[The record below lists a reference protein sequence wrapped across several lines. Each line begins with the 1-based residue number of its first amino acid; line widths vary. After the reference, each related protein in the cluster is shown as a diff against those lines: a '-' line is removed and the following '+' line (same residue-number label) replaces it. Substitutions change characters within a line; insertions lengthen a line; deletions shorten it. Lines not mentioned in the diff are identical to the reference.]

1 MRKKLL
7 ISFCAWLFASTVM
20 FAQNKTVTG
29 KVTDVQNG
37 IALSGVTLSINGKA
51 LGVTNAD
58 GTFSISVPNA
68 AKKIVASYVG
78 YDNME
83 LSVSD
88 KAINFRLISGDKAL
102 NEVVVT
108 GYQTI
113 QKRQVT
119 GAIAVVKGET
129 FKNTPIGSFDQ
140 MLQGQAAGALIQANS
155 GQPGAAARVLIRGV
169 GSINGTTEPL
179 YVLDGIQISAGNF
192 SSINPNDFESISVL
206 KDASTTAQY
215 GSRGANGVIVITTK
229 QGKAGKTKFDYNGQY
244 GESRFPVNKLVVM
257 NTNEKLD
264 YEIARGNPYGWTST
278 ELDSLRKI
286 NTNWQD
292 LITQVG
298 ITQNHQLSAS
308 GGNDRT
314 KFFLSGGLFNQTG
327 TVQKT
332 SLERYNFRANI
343 DHSVNQNI
351 KFGLNSYAGWS
362 DFQNTSEDNTGIAT
376 PLNAIRWSNPYEQP
390 FTTVFNPATLFYSQ
404 FVSGQPNPFQDIAE
418 SNRGIKE
425 LKIIA
430 STFVEAKLPFI
441 LKGLSFR
448 TQWGVDYENQDRTNL
463 FTRFG
468 NVGIATTGNQGRFD
482 KQSRTLTRYT
492 GTTSLNYA
500 KKVGDHNFS
509 VGLYNEFVNRIFSTF
524 GFNSYG
530 LTGNLQNGGGITNG
544 ALAFIPGVN
553 ENRSEN
559 AIMSFFGLGTYSFK
573 DKYFLN
579 TSLRRDGSSRF
590 GVNNRYANFYSVG
603 AGWIISDEN
612 FFKNVRFIDNL
623 KLSSSF
629 GTVGNQEGIGDFV
642 TRELFGPRAYLGVN
656 GPGLNQL
663 PNQDLTWEE
672 RQKFNIGINLAIL
685 KNRVT
690 FGFDYYSE
698 ITNRLFLNNQLS
710 RTTGFTSLNT
720 NIGKVRNRGFEFTL
734 GTENV
739 KTNDFRW
746 TTNINFTIN
755 RNELLELTPTTP
767 PIGVVGG
774 TTIQRIG
781 YPLNSNFLVKYNGVN
796 PNNGNAIYQRPDGV
810 NTELY
815 DDVNDRQIFGTR
827 DAPFFGGF
835 TNKFSY
841 KNFDFSVFFS
851 YVFGNLVF
859 NNDRTN
865 VEDPSYFGDNMSV
878 EVAKEWKK
886 VGDITTIPRSSQRM
900 RTATTRFL
908 EDGSFLRLRN
918 IQLAYSLP
926 ADVAK
931 TIKLTNVRFF
941 VMGENL
947 WTGTKFLGFDPEL
960 SNGSLTG
967 AQYPALRTITAGL
980 TLGF

>member
-7 ISFCAWLFASTVM
+7 TSFCAWLFTSAVL
-20 FAQNKTVTG
+20 FAQTKTVTG

-37 IALSGVTLSINGKA
+37 TPLSGVTLSSNGKA

-58 GTFSISVPNA
+58 GSFSVTIPTA
-68 AKKIVASYVG
+68 AKKIAASYVG
-78 YDNME
+78 FNNLE

-88 KAINFRLISGDKAL
+88 KAINFRMVADDKSL

-108 GYQTI
+108 GYQTL

-119 GAIAVVKGET
+119 GSIAVVKGET

-140 MLQGQAAGALIQANS
+140 MLQGQAAGVLIQANS

-169 GSINGTTEPL
+169 GSVTGTTEPL
-179 YVLDGIQISAGNF
+179 YVLDGIQITAANF

-244 GESRFPVNKLVVM
+244 GQSRFPVNKLVVM
-257 NTNEKLD
+257 NTNQKLD
-264 YEIARGNPYGWTST
+264 YEIARGNPYGWSATD
-278 ELDSLRKI
+278 LDSLRNI
-286 NTNWQD
+286 NTNWLD
-292 LITQVG
+292 EISQVG

-308 GGNDRT
+308 GGNDKT
-314 KFFLSGGLFNQTG
+314 KFFVSGGLFNQTG
-327 TVQKT
+327 TVKKT
-332 SLERYNFRANI
+332 ALNRYNFRANL
-343 DHSVNQNI
+343 DHSVNQNL
-351 KFGLNSYAGWS
+351 KFGVNSYAGWS
-362 DFQNTSEDNTGIAT
+362 NFQNTSEDNTGIAT
-376 PLNAIRWSNPYEQP
+376 PLNAIRWANPYEQP

-404 FVSGQPNPFQDIAE
+404 FASGQPNPLQDINE
-418 SNRGIKE
+418 SNRGEKE

-430 STFVEAKLPFI
+430 SAFVEAKLPFI
-441 LKGLSFR
+441 VKGLSFR

-468 NVGIATTGNQGRFD
+468 NIGIATTGNQGRFD
-482 KQSRTLTRYT
+482 KRSRTLTRYT
-492 GTTSLNYA
+492 GTTSLNFA

-509 VGLYNEFVNRIFSTF
+509 VGVYNEFINRIVSNF
-524 GFNSYG
+524 GFSSYG
-530 LTGNLQNGGGITNG
+530 LTGNLQNGAGITNG
-544 ALAFIPGVN
+544 SATFIPGVF
-553 ENRSEN
+553 EDRSEN
-559 AIMSFFGLGTYSFK
+559 ALISFFGLGSYSFK

-579 TSLRRDGSSRF
+579 TSVRRDGSSRF
-590 GVNNRYANFYSVG
+590 GANNRFANFYSVG
-603 AGWIISDEN
+603 AGWVISDEN

-623 KLSSSF
+623 KLSSSY
-629 GTVGNQEGIGDFV
+629 GTVGNQEGIPDFNA
-642 TRELFGPRAYLGVN
+642 REAFGPRTYLGVN
-656 GPGLNQL
+656 GPGLNRL

-672 RQKFNIGINLAIL
+672 RQKFNIGVNLSVL

-690 FGFDYYSE
+690 FGFDYYNE

-710 RTTGFTSLNT
+710 RTTGFSALST

-734 GTENV
+734 TTENI
-739 KTNDFRW
+739 KTRDFRW

-755 RNELLELTPTTP
+755 RNKLLELTPTTP
-767 PIGVVGG
+767 PNGVVGG

-781 YPLNSNFLVKYNGVN
+781 FPLNSNFLVKYAGVN
-796 PNNGNAIYQRPDGV
+796 PTNGNAIYQRLNGV

-815 DDVNDRQIFGTR
+815 NDVDDRQIFGTR

-835 TNKFSY
+835 TNKLSY
-841 KNFDFSVFFS
+841 KNFDFSFFFS

-878 EVAKEWKK
+878 EVAKEWRKA
-886 VGDITTIPRSSQRM
+886 GDVTNIPRSSQRM

-918 IQLAYSLP
+918 VQLSYSLP
-926 ADVAK
+926 ASVAK

-960 SNGSLTG
+960 SNGTLSG